1 MDLNELDFL
10 KITSFP
16 MNEGIIILDPDH
28 LTILHINPK
37 MERILGYKSSE
48 LYGRDFDYLLG
59 ESGTIF
65 KIFEIMGSS
74 DSNKQ
79 IVLWQLLS
87 KTGEAIEIDFNF
99 QLINATNEESSYLIF
114 YIQDKTEISNL
125 QIKINFTQNLLKA
138 IREIKLAIFLNKS
151 KQDILYTTCLSLQK
165 ARGFDLVWGI
175 YQGSEDEYLFEFSS
189 KSKETHRKF
198 DSIKKLFLNNQ
209 NETPISNVL
218 NNPINFLYF
227 YSNQKDFK
235 YKKWYDT
242 LIDGYYMDAL
252 CFQISWNNK
261 VYGAI
266 EVINFSKFAITEDDI
281 STLQE
286 LGADIGF
293 AFYNQENEEMKAM
306 ALKQIEYQG
315 ILLDNIEVPIV
326 ALDKNAMINYANQ
339 SAERVLNYT
348 FAEMKKVKANKLL
361 GQSES
366 FLEYLRRRSN
376 TKEINVLNNRTSQF
390 SAMLHSSPII
400 GDFGE
405 FMGIMLVLFD
415 ITEQKEQENRIRE
428 SEAKLRNIF
437 TGMNNGIVIVDNQG
451 NIKDVAPVLK
461 FYLFQY
467 LNLEEKQKLFYFLPN
482 EIAESFYET
491 IQRCLFS
498 TKVETSEFKYRLM
511 DTETYFSV
519 RFIPMKKYNQF
530 DEAVMCIFT
539 DITNTKN
546 LNHQLVESA
555 KFASIGELA
564 AGIAHEINNPLQSAL
579 LYIEDLIENDES
591 DANERIKILK
601 KIELAN
607 KRIRNLI
614 KSLLDLGRTEIAE
627 KEITEIDWIITR
639 AIELVEANAKKKSIF
654 IEFKTYAKN
663 LNANVRWQEIEQV
676 IINCLMNSINALSE
690 ADFRN
695 NTPKIEII
703 VDKQEN
709 KDQNW
714 INILIQDNGPGIKEK
729 DMNKVFMPM
738 YTTRRENQGTGLG
751 LFISKKIITD
761 HGGDIE
767 FSSTFKNGSQLRI
780 KLPIGI

>member
-1 MDLNELDFL
+1 MDLDELDFL
-10 KITSFP
+10 KETTFP
-16 MNEGIIILDPDH
+16 MNEGVIILDPD
-28 LTILHINPK
+28 LFTILHINPK

-48 LYGRDFDYLLG
+48 LFGKEFNSLLG
-59 ESGTIF
+59 ESKKIY
-65 KIFEIMGSS
+65 KIFEILGTTE
-74 DSNKQ
+74 SNKQ
-79 IVLWQLLS
+79 IVLWQLIS
-87 KTGEAIEIDFNF
+87 KSKEAIEIDFTF
-99 QLINATNEESSYLIF
+99 QFINGRKGGSDFLIF

-125 QIKINFTQNLLKA
+125 QIKINFTQNLLRA
-138 IREIKLAIFLNKS
+138 IREIKLSIFLNKS
-151 KQDILYTTCLSLQK
+151 KEDILYTACQSLQK

-175 YQGSEDEYLFEFSS
+175 FNKSDSNYSFEFSA
-189 KSKETHRKF
+189 KSNSIGNKF
-198 DSIKKLFLNNQ
+198 NSIKRFFIENQ
-209 NETPISNVL
+209 NETPISKVL
-218 NNPINFLYF
+218 KNPLNFLYF
-227 YSNQKDFK
+227 YSNQKDANFK
-235 YKKWYDT
+235 EWYDT
-242 LIDGYYMDAL
+242 ILDGHYMDAL

-266 EVINFSKFAITEDDI
+266 EVINFSKFPITEDDI
-281 STLQE
+281 NTLQE

-293 AFYNQENEEMKAM
+293 AFYNQENEETKAI

-315 ILLDNIEVPIV
+315 ILLDNIEVPIL

-339 SAERVLNYT
+339 SAERVLKYT
-348 FAEMKKVKANKLL
+348 FAEMKKSKANNLL

-376 TKEINVLNNRTSQF
+376 TKEILVSNNRTSSF
-390 SAMLHSSPII
+390 DAMLHSSPII

-415 ITEQKEQENRIRE
+415 ITEQKQQENRIRE

-437 TGMNNGIVIVDNQG
+437 TGMNNGIVIVDKYG

-467 LNLEEKQKLFYFLPN
+467 LNLEDNQKLFYFLPN
-482 EIAESFYET
+482 DVAESFYST
-491 IQRCLFS
+491 ILNSLQ
-498 TKVETSEFKYRLM
+498 TMKVETAEFKYNLM
-511 DTETYFSV
+511 ENETYFSV
-519 RFIPMKKYNQF
+519 RFIPMKKYNQYE
-530 DEAVMCIFT
+530 EAVMCIFT

-579 LYIEDLIENDES
+579 LYLEDLIENDES
-591 DANERIKILK
+591 DINERTKILK

-627 KEITEIDWIITR
+627 KELSKIDWIITR
-639 AIELVEANAKKKSIF
+639 AIELVEANAKKKSIQ
-654 IEFKTYAKN
+654 IEFFIKSKDTSAK
-663 LNANVRWQEIEQV
+663 VRWQEIEQV

-690 ADFRN
+690 AESTN
-695 NTPKIEII
+695 KVPKIQI
-703 VDKQEN
+703 VVDRE
-709 KDQNW
+709 DSLEQNW
-714 INILIQDNGPGIKEK
+714 INIIIQDNGPGIKES
-729 DMNKVFMPM
+729 DINKVFMPM
-738 YTTRRENQGTGLG
+738 FTTRRENQGTGLG

-767 FSSTFKNGSQLRI
+767 FNPNYTNGTQLRI
-780 KLPIGI
+780 KLPI